1 MKARPNFPLEYARRL
16 LSERNDELLNRT
28 SPQALSAS
36 TGITVQQADQEI
48 RIERAKRGMA

>member
-1 MKARPNFPLEYARRL
+1 MKPRPNIPLEYARRL
-16 LSERNDELLNRT
+16 LRERNDELLNRT

-48 RIERAKRGMA
+48 RIERGRRGL

>member
-1 MKARPNFPLEYARRL
+1 MKARPNIPLEYARRL